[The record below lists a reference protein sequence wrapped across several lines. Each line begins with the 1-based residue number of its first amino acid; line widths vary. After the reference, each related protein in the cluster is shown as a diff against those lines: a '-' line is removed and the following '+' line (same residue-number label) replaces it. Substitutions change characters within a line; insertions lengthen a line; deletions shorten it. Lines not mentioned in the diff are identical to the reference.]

1 MNRWHRTALH
11 FVLAITA
18 MVLAGNLQARQFR
31 QLAPIATPRQ
41 AATLPEGA
49 VPVATVRAVPRNRVE
64 TLLRGVLAKW
74 NTGQMAQTL
83 SPEFFDRTR
92 LLDAVDGLAPRDATL
107 RLLSLQGVQ
116 TLQQYELDGKQVS
129 IVSAT
134 ARTQLEFNSP
144 ASGFVRRQGVN
155 EFILKITSPAGP
167 TP

>member
-1 MNRWHRTALH
+1 MNRLHRTALGL
-11 FVLAITA
+11 VLLATA
-18 MVLAGNLQARQFR
+18 MVLAGNAPARQFR
-31 QLAPIATPRQ
+31 QVAPIARPRQ
-41 AATLPEGA
+41 AAPFPAGA
-49 VPVATVRAVPRNRVE
+49 VPVARPRAVPRNKVE

-83 SPEFFDRTR
+83 SPQFFDHTR

-116 TLQQYELDGKQVS
+116 TLQQYELDGKRVS

-134 ARTQLEFNSP
+134 ARTQLEFNNP

-155 EFILKITSPAGP
+155 EFILRITTPVEPGP
-167 TP
+167 